1 MTDDAL
7 TSAEAANVT
16 DDALTSAEAASVTDG
31 MARRLRV
38 ALVLGSSTG
47 GIGAHV
53 RSLVLGLIPRGFE
66 VTVCCAPATAELFDY
81 VGAGARVEPLS
92 LPAGLDLR
100 DLRAMRTLRRFL
112 LPDPV
117 DVIHAHGLRAGLA
130 AGLARPSRVPL
141 VVTWHN
147 AVLGRGLR
155 VRALRA
161 AETYV
166 ARTADVTLGA
176 SDDLVDRA
184 RALGGRD
191 VRLGVVAAP
200 SRSAPSR
207 TPAEVRA
214 ELEAQGRPIVL
225 SVGRLHPQKG
235 YPGLIAAAARWRSLS
250 PPPLVVIAGTGPAYR
265 ELAAQIATERAPA
278 MLLGHR
284 ADVPDLLSAADVAV
298 SSSVWE
304 ARQLFAQEALAAGV
318 PLVATR
324 VGGLPGLVGDA
335 ALLVPPQDVD
345 ALDEA
350 VRRLLDDAHLRAT
363 LATAGRARAAT
374 WPTEQDTLD
383 QVAAVYAELGP
394 ATAVASDPVAT
405 DPRATDPRATDPRA
419 AEPPDDLDRAP

>member
-1 MTDDAL
+1 VTHG
-7 TSAEAANVT
+7 AAH
-16 DDALTSAEAASVTDG
+16 G
-31 MARRLRV
+31 LRV

-53 RSLVLGLIPRGFE
+53 RSLVLGLVARGVE
-66 VTVCCAPATAELFDY
+66 VTVCCPPATAELFDY
-81 VGAGARVEPLS
+81 AGAGARVEPLD
-92 LPAGLDLR
+92 LPPGLDVR
-100 DLRAMRTLRRFL
+100 DLRAMRALRRFL

-117 DVIHAHGLRAGLA
+117 DLIHAHGLRAGLA
-130 AGLARPSRVPL
+130 AGLARPSRLPL

-147 AVLGRGLR
+147 AVLGGGLR

-161 AETYV
+161 AEAYV

-176 SDDLVDRA
+176 SDDLVERA

-200 SRSAPSR
+200 ARSAPSR
-207 TPAEVRA
+207 TPDEVRE
-214 ELEAQGRPIVL
+214 ELEACGRPIVL

-235 YPGLIAAAARWRSLS
+235 YAGLVAAAARWRSLS
-250 PPPLVVIAGTGPAYR
+250 PTPLVVIAGTGPAYR
-265 ELAAQIATERAPA
+265 DLAAQISTERAPVT
-278 MLLGHR
+278 LLGHR

-298 SSSVWE
+298 VSSVWE

-335 ALLVPPQDVD
+335 ALLVPPQDTD

-350 VRRLLDDAHLRAT
+350 VRRLLGDPHLRAT
-363 LATAGRARAAT
+363 LAAAGRTRAAT

-383 QVAAVYAELGP
+383 QIAAVYAELGP
-394 ATAVASDPVAT
+394 PAAADAGTADLGT
-405 DPRATDPRATDPRA
+405 
-419 AEPPDDLDRAP
+419 AEPGTGDPGPDEPDGAP